1 MTIDHALSCKKGGLV
16 TIRHE
21 DVASEWRH
29 LCGLAFTPS
38 TVSREPCI
46 HSSVGRRERAIAAAT
61 EQRTSR
67 NNPQPNP
74 TQQPTVPNP
83 YATQQPPLQQQQQ
96 QTPSNG
102 TTQQQPPTD
111 EATDGKRGDAACYGF
126 WARQRDCI
134 FDVRITDTDARSYRN
149 KDYEKV
155 IAAQEKKKKDKYL
168 RPCQEHRKDFTPLVY
183 SVDGIR
189 GREARSAERRLAA
202 ELAVKWA
209 RPYSQMVHYVKVRMS
224 IAIVRANSL
233 LIRGSRNRGHTHPCI
248 NSGPALLT
256 LQEGRVE

>member
-1 MTIDHALSCKKGGLV
+1 LV

-74 TQQPTVPNP
+74 TQQPTMPNP

-102 TTQQQPPTD
+102 TTKQQPPTD
-111 EATDGKRGDAACYGF
+111 EATDGKHGDAACYGF

-155 IAAQEKKKKDKYL
+155 IAAQEKEKKDKYL
-168 RPCQEHRKDFTPLVY
+168 RP
-183 SVDGIR
+183 
-189 GREARSAERRLAA
+189 
-202 ELAVKWA
+202 
-209 RPYSQMVHYVKVRMS
+209 
-224 IAIVRANSL
+224 
-233 LIRGSRNRGHTHPCI
+233 
-248 NSGPALLT
+248 
-256 LQEGRVE
+256 